1 MIFACAAAAI
11 DTMLTPITTSKS
23 ATTVRECS
31 STTSTS
37 ASRTT
42 NVGTPLRRNKRR
54 SSGISSIED
63 RHVQCK
69 NGGSI
74 PVYRTPLKA
83 RASSTPKSP
92 HPSTSKVLVQRRNN
106 NNNKATASYSCS
118 DLSFDSMPPSSE
130 SSRPSI
136 SQHSNGAMPSSPVSS
151 TTASKRRVS
160 ASRGAF
166 SGTLKAM
173 DDFELL
179 EVLAQ
184 GFFGTVY
191 KVREKANRT
200 AEPIVMKVPIM
211 RDNQQQANNG
221 TPKRDKKVAD
231 WEVYMLNELAT
242 HPNILKSKGLC
253 VDQTSGHWQL
263 NLLVEFCDRGTLQ
276 QAIIGG
282 GAVCVVDIDPPLA
295 LAPAAPAMPWL
306 HIAHISRDIS
316 DAMAFMHGK
325 GFFHRDLTS
334 MNVLLKSQP
343 STMLPMAVVADFG
356 LATRIPDNLD
366 TKLQQVGTADW
377 KAPEVLSE
385 QYYDEKSDL
394 FSFGIILCQMIAAT
408 DADPDKGVFRTK
420 SFGIDFAK
428 FEQKCP
434 TDVPIDLLK
443 CAKMCCRF
451 RPDKRPS
458 FGALLDRFCAQ
469 IIPCLALAMALD
481 NNNDH
486 HHHDKDKSALAL
498 DLDDNDGNAMGGII
512 NQ

>member
-31 STTSTS
+31 TSSNTTST
-37 ASRTT
+37 SRTT

-63 RHVQCK
+63 
-69 NGGSI
+69 S
-74 PVYRTPLKA
+74 
-83 RASSTPKSP
+83 SSTPKSP

-191 KVREKANRT
+191 KVREKANRA

-231 WEVYMLNELAT
+231 WEVYMLNELAS

-282 GAVCVVDIDPPLA
+282 GAVYVVDIDPPLA

-458 FGALLDRFCAQ
+458 FDALLDRFCAQ
-469 IIPCLALAMALD
+469 IIPCLALAMAID

-486 HHHDKDKSALAL
+486 HHDKDTSALVL
-498 DLDDNDGNAMGGII
+498 DLDDDNNDGNAMGGII